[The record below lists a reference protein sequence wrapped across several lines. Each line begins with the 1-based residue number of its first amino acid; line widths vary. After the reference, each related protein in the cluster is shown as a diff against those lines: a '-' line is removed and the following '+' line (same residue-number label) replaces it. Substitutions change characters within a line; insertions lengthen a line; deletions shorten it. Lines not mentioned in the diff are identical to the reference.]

1 MASEATIYREG
12 EAEFSETLRMALR
25 GTAVNVLL
33 LTTCDRKGRYHGLA
47 VTSAVPFSTQRPSM
61 IVAVSHRVSA
71 YPAICESGLFC
82 LNQIAADDIELL
94 DRFCRSDLRSSRF
107 TSGSWNPG
115 PKGLPYL
122 ETSTMCAFCEVQG
135 EHVYE
140 DQTVFVGRIEG
151 VRIGQTSEA
160 SNRDP
165 LIWMNGRA
173 ARLAGREYA

>member
-1 MASEATIYREG
+1 MAEIATIYRDSEP
-12 EAEFSETLRMALR
+12 EFSETLRMALR

-33 LTTCDRKGRYHGLA
+33 LTTRDRKRRYHGLA

-61 IVAVSHRVSA
+61 IVAVSHRASA

-82 LNQIAADDIELL
+82 LNQIAVDDIELL
-94 DRFCRSDLRSSRF
+94 DRFCQSDLRSSRF
-107 TSGSWNPG
+107 TSGNWSSGLN
-115 PKGLPYL
+115 GLPYL
-122 ETSTMCAFCEVQG
+122 ETSTMSAFCEVQG

-151 VRIGQTSEA
+151 VRIGPNSGKNE
-160 SNRDP
+160 RDP

-173 ARLAGREYA
+173 ARLAGSEYA